1 MTDVSQ
7 DTQDWTGRTVRTRD
21 GAALGTLGR
30 VHPPNGNGGTWGEV
44 RSRFG
49 RRRLV
54 PLDGAATD
62 GDAGLTV
69 PVDRAV
75 LRAAPRTGPGAPDS
89 DTETTLQRH
98 YTGRGLLADAQARQ
112 RDRFGGAKVG
122 AAFFGWIV
130 AVGMTVL
137 LAAVAAGIGAAAG
150 LGTQLNPSTVDVRT
164 VGVVGAVVLLVVL
177 ALAYL
182 AGGYVAG
189 RLARFDGLRNG
200 VLSWVVGV
208 IVTIVAAIAGSV
220 VGQSYDVFG
229 RLTLPAVPVDPATL
243 TLSGVVALV
252 VVLLVTL
259 LTAAV
264 GGRMGERFHRRVD
277 REATAVV

>member
-7 DTQDWTGRTVRTRD
+7 NTQDWTGRTVRTRD
-21 GAALGTLGR
+21 GAALGTLGQ
-30 VHPPNGNGGTWGEV
+30 VHPGAGGGWGEV
-44 RSRFG
+44 RSRIG
-49 RRRLV
+49 RRHLV
-54 PLDGAATD
+54 PLDGAAAD
-62 GDAGLTV
+62 GDGLTV

-75 LRAAPRTGPGAPDS
+75 LRSAPRTRAGAPDAA
-89 DTETTLQRH
+89 TETALQRH

-150 LGTQLNPSTVDVRT
+150 LGDQLSPATADVRA
-164 VGVVGAVVLLVVL
+164 VGIAGALVLLVVL

-200 VLSWVVGV
+200 VLSWMIGV
-208 IVTIVAAIAGSV
+208 IVTIVAAVAGGV
-220 VGQSYDVFG
+220 IGQSYDVFAQL
-229 RLTLPAVPVDPATL
+229 RLPVVPVDPATL

-252 VVLLVTL
+252 AALLVTL

-264 GGRMGERFHRRVD
+264 GGRMGEGFHRRVD
-277 REATAVV
+277 REATAAV